1 MPHLD
6 GHNLFFLV
14 SQMSVDL
21 PDVLVGELLNLFL
34 GVLDFIFAFTIA
46 GYAIAY
52 VTGDLTKD
60 GFSLHGL
67 PALLL
72 FAAIAIYFVAFS
84 RYLGGTFWQR
94 LLGVK

>member
-1 MPHLD
+1 MLAQSEARKPA
-6 GHNLFFLV
+6 
-14 SQMSVDL
+14 SAWRK
-21 PDVLVGELLNLFL
+21 VLA

-94 LLGVK
+94 LLGIK